1 MNTGITTA
9 HSVVEPTPRTKRIA
23 GTLIILY
30 ALITMVPLVWIIATS
45 IKSPPEFDQLSP
57 EDPVPADG
65 RGLLQLIHRAIAPD
79 SGIHGATAASVRRLR
94 KNCAIA

>member
-30 ALITMVPLVWIIATS
+30 AL
-45 IKSPPEFDQLSP
+45 DN
-57 EDPVPADG
+57 DG
-65 RGLLQLIHRAIAPD
+65 AAGLDHCHQHQV
-79 SGIHGATAASVRRLR
+79 AA
-94 KNCAIA
+94 